1 MKKQHIILCA
11 WLAIGGFMLNSCDDF
26 LDVKSESSYN
36 EEVIFTQEALTEDAV
51 MSVYSWY
58 GSTNSHRGRYM
69 PYYGM
74 NTDAEYFNKL
84 NDVLD
89 AETSLTTYSAE
100 ANNSKMVGGSD
111 PNSYTCFYN
120 AIEAANVCIEG
131 IRKYGKPETNTLMA
145 YFLGEVLTLRAHYYY
160 DLIRAWGDVPARFET
175 VKTSSIFLEKS
186 DRDVIYK
193 QIIADLKEAADML
206 PWPNETERT

>member
-100 ANNSKMVGGSD
+100 ANNSKWWVVPTRIHTLASIMPLKQLMSVSKV
-111 PNSYTCFYN
+111 Y
-120 AIEAANVCIEG
+120 ANMANLKP
-131 IRKYGKPETNTLMA
+131 IR
-145 YFLGEVLTLRAHYYY
+145 
-160 DLIRAWGDVPARFET
+160 
-175 VKTSSIFLEKS
+175 
-186 DRDVIYK
+186 
-193 QIIADLKEAADML
+193 
-206 PWPNETERT
+206 